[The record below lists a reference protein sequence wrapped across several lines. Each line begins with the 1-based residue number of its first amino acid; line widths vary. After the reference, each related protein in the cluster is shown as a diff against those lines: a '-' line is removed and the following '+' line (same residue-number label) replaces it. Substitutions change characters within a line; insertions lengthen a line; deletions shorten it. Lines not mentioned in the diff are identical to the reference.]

1 MEYKEIAQKT
11 SAELDKT
18 RTELRTKLHGLR
30 LQRVTGGVKNV
41 RELRVLRKTIARI
54 NTALRANERSA

>member
-18 RTELRTKLHGLR
+18 RTELRTKLHSLR